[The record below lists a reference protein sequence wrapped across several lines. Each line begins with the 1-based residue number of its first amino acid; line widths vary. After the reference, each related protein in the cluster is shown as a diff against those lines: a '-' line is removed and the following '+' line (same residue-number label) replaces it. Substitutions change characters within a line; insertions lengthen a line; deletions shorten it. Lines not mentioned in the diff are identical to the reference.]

1 MFVDRHLY
9 GGRLNYLLFGRWVEA
24 AKNWLHRKTAPT
36 PAPPATGGTGDADS
50 EPVEDIALH
59 RSYQYVPPSAP
70 EEPAPESPA
79 PPEAERKTNDVALA
93 ADQQPAP
100 EQPVTNPPNPP
111 EAEHKTDN
119 AAPTANP
126 QAVLEQPASEPPEQP
141 ATDAPREPTANPPA
155 EPAPPP
161 ESDGYDEDE
170 EYLRHME
177 NVEYEPQSGTVNAG
191 DLLVLLS
198 IFSKKQNA
206 TEQEITTAR
215 RAMRLI
221 SGSEIEQAI
230 LDQLNG
236 KDGYVAVMLDMITK
250 ELDRED
256 DAPRYKQTQSD
267 RDFNLGDYV

>member
-36 PAPPATGGTGDADS
+36 PAAPATGGTGDADS
-50 EPVEDIALH
+50 EPIEDVALH
-59 RSYQYVPPSAP
+59 RSYQYVPPPAP
-70 EEPAPESPA
+70 EEPAQET
-79 PPEAERKTNDVALA
+79 ERKANDTAPA
-93 ADQQPAP
+93 ADQPPAP
-100 EQPVTNPPNPP
+100 AKPVMKPPEPP

-119 AAPTANP
+119 AAPAANP
-126 QAVLEQPASEPPEQP
+126 QAVLEQPAPEPPEQP

-177 NVEYEPQSGTVNAG
+177 NVEYEPQSGTVNVG

-250 ELDRED
+250 DLHRED
-256 DAPRYKQTQSD
+256 DAPRHKQTQSE
-267 RDFNLGDYV
+267 RDFNLTDYV